1 MKMRILLSAILF
13 SAVYGQQI
21 GTEWID
27 VIGKSDEEIKKIIRE
42 NIGKIKTY
50 KKNIIDQEEE
60 KLTVEN
66 EDRKYEFNTVKIN
79 LRAALDEATT
89 AKQLGEINLIKVK
102 DISNETRSLL
112 KAQLQII
119 SDADSSISSN
129 KKVIE
134 EKKKE
139 VEEELTKL
147 PFQVVILSITRGYDG
162 SNVKMIDAAM
172 EYQIAK
178 KAIESELGTRVV
190 SSSIIDNGILS
201 EKRVKT
207 LLSGKVNSR
216 LESDELENEQED
228 GSLLFDRVRYGLT
241 TVYPFE
247 ADENS
252 LLKSPVSSGEY
263 AIDTYISNSSEGK
276 KIAGDIDITRKI
288 RSLEQEANSKNI
300 ESKGII
306 KRLGAETK
314 SFIEDRQKEIKKA
327 ERNKENAVEKIEEYK
342 IQLTDLSADSLS
354 KGSEME
360 NSAANFNKV
369 KQDYTNH
376 IFSENYVYSETR
388 FTDRMENVNM
398 DEQYISSAEKLF
410 DLFLASVNSQIVQDE
425 SEISDE
431 QYSEFSG
438 TKKDKVSVN
447 SIRILGKIFIPKRK
461 SSTGKPNLGVSLAF
475 DYGFTFKE
483 ADISKISYAKSS
495 IKKPLPGQ
503 RDNVSISSNPVGA
516 EVFLSGRKIGVTPF
530 TYYLNP
536 DHPNGIVLKKKGFED
551 QADVIHI
558 RRRRMVS
565 KNYELKEAKKGSGMS
580 KWLVYSV
587 LGGGVVYAAITL
599 AGESA
604 GEEPAET
611 GSMTITIILP
621 N

>member
-1 MKMRILLSAILF
+1 MRILLSAILF